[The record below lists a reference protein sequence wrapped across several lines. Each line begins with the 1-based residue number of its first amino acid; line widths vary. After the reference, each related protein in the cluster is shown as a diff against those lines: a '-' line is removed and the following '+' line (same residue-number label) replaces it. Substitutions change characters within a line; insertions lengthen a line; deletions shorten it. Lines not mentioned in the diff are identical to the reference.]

1 MLFNFSG
8 WDDSDGGESSNVRGV
23 VEEGDCLEG
32 ALLRFEVL
40 SRATGGAI
48 ARDTHHPAS
57 MRG

>member
-8 WDDSDGGESSNVRGV
+8 WDDSDGGESSKVRRV
-23 VEEGDCLEG
+23 VEEGDCFEG
-32 ALLRFEVL
+32 ALLSFEVF
-40 SRATGGAI
+40 SRATEGAI